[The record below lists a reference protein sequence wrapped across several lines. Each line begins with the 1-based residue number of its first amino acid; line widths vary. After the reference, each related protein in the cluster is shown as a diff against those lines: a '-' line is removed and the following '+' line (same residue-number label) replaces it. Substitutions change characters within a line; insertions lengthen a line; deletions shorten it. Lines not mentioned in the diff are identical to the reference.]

1 VERYEYYS
9 SETNAGGR
17 VRPSNWM
24 SRVAQLSSIFDKR
37 KRLIYSDALIPVIKD
52 NNVYL
57 RVNEEKLK
65 KEFPGI
71 YESVIAILVFLDVK
85 RLD

>member
-1 VERYEYYS
+1 VEKYEYYS

-37 KRLIYSDALIPVIKD
+37 KRLIYSDALLPVVRD
-52 NNVYL
+52 NNICL

-65 KEFPGI
+65 TEFPGI
-71 YESVIAILVFLDVK
+71 YESVIAILIFLDAK